1 MGQTLIL
8 HIQKGSLSFKK
19 KTPLWEGVKGGR
31 GGSLSTPNLFGGGFF
46 SPIQVFSRVRVSL
59 RGSSP
64 PKIIWEGGPLEV
76 FCRGMTLKGEEGG
89 VPQERR
95 GEIPFS
101 LSLSSEVPFLPITM
115 DELRVPFLSSLNL
128 VPVRQRSGR
137 EERGGF
143 SKTPPP
149 FLPSFFCPRGGPDLS
164 LLTVS
169 FHGTQQKREDPHFLL
184 EGESTLSLSQG
195 ESMEDLF
202 ILLSQRKT
210 QPLSSQFGD
219 RQRLSI
225 S

>member
-1 MGQTLIL
+1 
-8 HIQKGSLSFKK
+8 
-19 KTPLWEGVKGGR
+19 
-31 GGSLSTPNLFGGGFF
+31 
-46 SPIQVFSRVRVSL
+46 
-59 RGSSP
+59 
-64 PKIIWEGGPLEV
+64 
-76 FCRGMTLKGEEGG
+76 
-89 VPQERR
+89 
-95 GEIPFS
+95 
-101 LSLSSEVPFLPITM
+101 
-115 DELRVPFLSSLNL
+115 
-128 VPVRQRSGR
+128 
-137 EERGGF
+137 
-143 SKTPPP
+143 
-149 FLPSFFCPRGGPDLS
+149 

>member
-1 MGQTLIL
+1 ML
-8 HIQKGSLSFKK
+8 KGG
-19 KTPLWEGVKGGR
+19 EGVPY
-31 GGSLSTPNLFGGGFF
+31 LLQTYLEGGFF

-101 LSLSSEVPFLPITM
+101 LSLFRGSFSSNNNG
-115 DELRVPFLSSLNL
+115 RVKSPLFIQPQFGPGSAEKWE
-128 VPVRQRSGR
+128 GR
-137 EERGGF
+137 EGGF